1 ARGSPRNLRVS
12 DATTSTMK
20 LSWSAAPGKVQRY
33 RITYTPAAGGDSKEV
48 TIRGDTTTTVLRD
61 LEQGTRYAL
70 SVTALY
76 ASGAGDALPGQG
88 ETLEARGSPRN
99 LRVSDATTSTM
110 KLSWSAAP
118 GKVQRYRITYTPAA
132 GGESKEVT
140 IRGDTT
146 TTVLRDLEQGTRYAL
161 SVTALYASGPG

>member
-1 ARGSPRNLRVS
+1 MICFQYLLKCLARGSPRNLRVS

-33 RITYTPAAGGDSKEV
+33 RITYTPAAGGEAKEV

-88 ETLEARGSPRN
+88 ETLEGNYLYILYIIIHLFGYILGALN
-99 LRVSDATTSTM
+99 CTM
-110 KLSWSAAP
+110 FLKFLQ
-118 GKVQRYRITYTPAA
+118 K
-132 GGESKEVT
+132 
-140 IRGDTT
+140 
-146 TTVLRDLEQGTRYAL
+146 
-161 SVTALYASGPG
+161 